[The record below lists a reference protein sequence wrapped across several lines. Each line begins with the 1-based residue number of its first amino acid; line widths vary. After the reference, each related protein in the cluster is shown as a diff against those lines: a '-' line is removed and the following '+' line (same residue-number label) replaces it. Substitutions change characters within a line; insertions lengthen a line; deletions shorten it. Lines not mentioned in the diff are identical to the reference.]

1 MFTHGWPAGR
11 RLLYS
16 MGNHDYAEA
25 METIKPEGIKTYESD
40 FDRIADDDLF
50 KVLSEPV
57 RIRIIRFLAVHGP
70 SDVGTIAASFPQD
83 RSVISRHLKMM
94 LGNGLVCAE
103 KKARNT
109 VYSFDGF
116 AFLDLLEALTGM
128 VRGFLGQYCDLGE
141 KKTK

>member
-1 MFTHGWPAGR
+1 
-11 RLLYS
+11 
-16 MGNHDYAEA
+16 
-25 METIKPEGIKTYESD
+25 METVKPIDSASYEND

-57 RIRIIRFLAVHGP
+57 RIRIIRFLAVNGP
-70 SDVGTIAASFPQD
+70 CDVGTIAASFPQD

-103 KKARNT
+103 KKARNI

-116 AFLDLLEALTGM
+116 AFLDRLEQLTGM
-128 VRGFLGQYCDLGE
+128 VRGFLGNYCEIEG
-141 KKTK
+141 KKRSKD